1 MSAKNKDDKNRWR
14 NKNVGFRCSP
24 EEGIEID
31 KRWKMCGFCT
41 KQDYILEC
49 LLHPYLIARGNPMML
64 ISIRKELKEIS
75 VELSRIDDASEI
87 DEELFTPIR
96 TMLEILESFK
106 LVIDN
111 DPQGS
116 LTEALGYPEPDKLEI
131 TLATIMEWVLNE
143 EEFDLEA
150 GILHHEEGI
159 DLLPANI
166 ELSGVETSL
175 IGIMSSESMERKK
188 AHYLRD
194 IIREEELMK
203 YASKAGVT
211 SFQKSVVKTYMKG
224 INESQL
230 AAKYDVTTNAI
241 HEAIYGYVTTC
252 RRYVGKQTN
261 SRKLQWIERVE
272 PEEDFLENIL
282 KGKNKGQ
289 NAAKEALVEASRVS
303 VNKSLL
309 LLKQNA
315 NNPDKQKQL
324 INQLRIVFNTSG
336 ALFGYY

>member
-1 MSAKNKDDKNRWR
+1 MDRGVKACGVKRIRIHDLRHSHVSLLINMGFSVLAIGNRFGHESEKITYRYAHLFPSVQDEKLWTKNGRRASMSAKNKDDKNRWR

-106 LVIDN
+106 NDEGNNREDIKMSRVIICANQKGGVAKTTSVVNIGIGLSRLGKKVLVIDN

-131 TLATIMEWVLNE
+131 TLATIMEWRHLLSVL
-143 EEFDLEA
+143 
-150 GILHHEEGI
+150 
-159 DLLPANI
+159 
-166 ELSGVETSL
+166 
-175 IGIMSSESMERKK
+175 
-188 AHYLRD
+188 
-194 IIREEELMK
+194 
-203 YASKAGVT
+203 
-211 SFQKSVVKTYMKG
+211 
-224 INESQL
+224 
-230 AAKYDVTTNAI
+230 
-241 HEAIYGYVTTC
+241 
-252 RRYVGKQTN
+252 
-261 SRKLQWIERVE
+261 
-272 PEEDFLENIL
+272 
-282 KGKNKGQ
+282 
-289 NAAKEALVEASRVS
+289 
-303 VNKSLL
+303 
-309 LLKQNA
+309 
-315 NNPDKQKQL
+315 
-324 INQLRIVFNTSG
+324 
-336 ALFGYY
+336 

>member
-31 KRWKMCGFCT
+31 KRWKMCGFRT

-150 GILHHEEGI
+150 GSLHHEEGI

>member
-116 LTEALGYPEPDKLEI
+116 LTEALGYPEP
-131 TLATIMEWVLNE
+131 
-143 EEFDLEA
+143 
-150 GILHHEEGI
+150 G
-159 DLLPANI
+159 
-166 ELSGVETSL
+166 
-175 IGIMSSESMERKK
+175 
-188 AHYLRD
+188 
-194 IIREEELMK
+194 
-203 YASKAGVT
+203 
-211 SFQKSVVKTYMKG
+211 
-224 INESQL
+224 
-230 AAKYDVTTNAI
+230 
-241 HEAIYGYVTTC
+241 
-252 RRYVGKQTN
+252 
-261 SRKLQWIERVE
+261 
-272 PEEDFLENIL
+272 
-282 KGKNKGQ
+282 
-289 NAAKEALVEASRVS
+289 
-303 VNKSLL
+303 
-309 LLKQNA
+309 
-315 NNPDKQKQL
+315 
-324 INQLRIVFNTSG
+324 
-336 ALFGYY
+336 

>member
-106 LVIDN
+106 NDEGNNREDIKMSRVIICANQKGGVAKTTSVVNIGIGLSRLGKKVLVIDN

-131 TLATIMEWVLNE
+131 TLATIMEWRHLLSVL
-143 EEFDLEA
+143 
-150 GILHHEEGI
+150 
-159 DLLPANI
+159 
-166 ELSGVETSL
+166 
-175 IGIMSSESMERKK
+175 
-188 AHYLRD
+188 
-194 IIREEELMK
+194 
-203 YASKAGVT
+203 
-211 SFQKSVVKTYMKG
+211 
-224 INESQL
+224 
-230 AAKYDVTTNAI
+230 
-241 HEAIYGYVTTC
+241 
-252 RRYVGKQTN
+252 
-261 SRKLQWIERVE
+261 
-272 PEEDFLENIL
+272 
-282 KGKNKGQ
+282 
-289 NAAKEALVEASRVS
+289 
-303 VNKSLL
+303 
-309 LLKQNA
+309 
-315 NNPDKQKQL
+315 
-324 INQLRIVFNTSG
+324 
-336 ALFGYY
+336 